1 MIWKDLKKKKNLY
14 KFNVW
19 HLSLNRKQDEKMEQV
34 GRLKNATETR
44 NALQLLAQKET
55 KNALTFLVFIIIP
68 FIVTGKV

>member
-1 MIWKDLKKKKNLY
+1 M
-14 KFNVW
+14 W
-19 HLSLNRKQDEKMEQV
+19 HLSLNRNQDEKMEQV

>member
-1 MIWKDLKKKKNLY
+1 MIWKDLKKKKNLC

-19 HLSLNRKQDEKMEQV
+19 HLSLNRNQDEKMEQV